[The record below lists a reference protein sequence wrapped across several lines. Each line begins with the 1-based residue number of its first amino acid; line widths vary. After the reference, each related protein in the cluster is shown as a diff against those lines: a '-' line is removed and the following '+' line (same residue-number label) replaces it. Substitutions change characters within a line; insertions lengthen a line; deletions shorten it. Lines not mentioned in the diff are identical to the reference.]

1 MEKFKYGN
9 FKYKF
14 KGNEEFIEGLKNR
27 YNNLDNITFEKLDY
41 RKTKLPV
48 ILTCKKHGDF
58 KFYPTEFNRPHYRKY
73 NPCGICNDE
82 LRRNHNKWSLSKE
95 DFIKKVIEK
104 KGDQYSFENMVYHG
118 LYNKVILTCKDH
130 GDFLA
135 LPYNALKFDTV
146 CPNCTIKQLN
156 QRKTTE
162 YFINKSKSI
171 HGDKYNYDKVI
182 YTTSSGYVIITC
194 PKHGDFKQRASS
206 HTNGNGCYDCH
217 RESLLNNNF
226 VEDARKIHGDK
237 YDYSK
242 VKYLGNKRKVEI
254 ICPKH
259 GSFWVKPNAHVT
271 KKCGCPRCIQSYG
284 ELLISNLLK
293 DNGIKFI
300 PEYKINGYRYR
311 FDFYLPEL
319 KIFIEFHGKQH
330 YVPVDRFGGEKAF
343 EKTKIRDALKV
354 KLVKDLGEKLI
365 VLNYRDLELK
375 ILDKKLKN
383 ELLKA
388 TKYYFIENDK
398 VLPFKRILQV
408 YKYFKL
414 NLDIPCRDLESIL
427 EKDLNVK
434 KFNLGFKT
442 FKK

>member
-1 MEKFKYGN
+1 
-9 FKYKF
+9 
-14 KGNEEFIEGLKNR
+14 
-27 YNNLDNITFEKLDY
+27 
-41 RKTKLPV
+41 
-48 ILTCKKHGDF
+48 
-58 KFYPTEFNRPHYRKY
+58 
-73 NPCGICNDE
+73 
-82 LRRNHNKWSLSKE
+82 
-95 DFIKKVIEK
+95 
-104 KGDQYSFENMVYHG
+104 MVDHG
-118 LYNKVILTCKDH
+118 LYNNVTLTCKDH
-130 GDFLA
+130 GDFSA
-135 LPYNALKFDTV
+135 LPYNFLKSDTV

-162 YFINKSKSI
+162 YFINKSRSI

-226 VEDARKIHGDK
+226 VEDAKKIHGDK

-259 GSFWVKPNAHVT
+259 GSFWVKPNAHLAS
-271 KKCGCPRCIQSYG
+271 KCGCPRCIQSYG

-300 PEYKINGYRYR
+300 PEYKIKGYRYR
-311 FDFYLPEL
+311 FDFYLPDL

-330 YVPVDRFGGEKAF
+330 YVPVDRFGGKESF

-354 KLVKDLGEKLI
+354 NLVKDLGEKLI
-365 VLNYRDLELK
+365 VLNYRDLELGL
-375 ILDKKLKN
+375 LDKKLKN

-414 NLDIPCRDLESIL
+414 NLNIPCRDLESIL
-427 EKDLNVK
+427 ETDLNVK
-434 KFNLGFKT
+434 KFNLEFKT